1 MNVPPRVTDLATDYH
16 WRSTTASDINEH
28 LPTFVDL
35 VQVLNAQHVIELGT
49 RSGVS
54 TVGWLHGLT
63 ATGGHLTSIDLS
75 PRPDLDHYEGWTFIQ
90 GDDLDEAIVSAL
102 EPAEIVFVD
111 TSHTYEQTVAELE
124 RYRHL
129 VKPGGV
135 IVLHDTEN
143 RIPLDAP
150 RRPLFPV
157 KRAIKEFAEA
167 NGLDWFNYPNNYG
180 LGIIRMKG

>member
-1 MNVPPRVTDLATDYH
+1 
-16 WRSTTASDINEH
+16 
-28 LPTFVDL
+28 
-35 VQVLNAQHVIELGT
+35 
-49 RSGVS
+49 
-54 TVGWLHGLT
+54 
-63 ATGGHLTSIDLS
+63 
-75 PRPDLDHYEGWTFIQ
+75 
-90 GDDLDEAIVSAL
+90 
-102 EPAEIVFVD
+102 
-111 TSHTYEQTVAELE
+111 VAELE